1 MILFCDYWAVIVE
14 LVVVEDCSLLLL
26 LLFVEDTQCLVLCH
40 VRHPTMSSWMV
51 AIRVVLRQKDRLMEG
66 DWSPL
71 SVLDQP
77 GSPTA
82 GLQVPQ
88 DITSCLV

>member
-1 MILFCDYWAVIVE
+1 M
-14 LVVVEDCSLLLL
+14 VVEDCSLLLLLLL

-51 AIRVVLRQKDRLMEG
+51 AIRVVLRQKDRLTEG
-66 DWSPL
+66 DWSPR

-82 GLQVPQ
+82 ELQVPR